1 MTLERLDQPDGERLG
16 LPYKK
21 FEFYLMKDGASM
33 SLKVFKEEE
42 REQERAMERERR
54 FDTIRFRF

>member
-1 MTLERLDQPDGERLG
+1 MTLERLDQPDGERFG

-21 FEFYLMKDGASM
+21 FEFYLMKDGAPM